1 MLTKEELNN
10 IVLYKNKQNQIS
22 NKLSEISE
30 IESNEDFEDM
40 NLHVTNFGETKP
52 LIDFFELTKNYD
64 FTRSL
69 IEDVISETKEQ
80 LRREF
85 GGYERQIQEILLSDA
100 VRQGTTIAVINGQE
114 EKHEDK
120 KPD

>member
-1 MLTKEELNN
+1 MLTKTELNN
-10 IVLYKNKQNQIS
+10 IVFYKNKQNQIS
-22 NKLSEISE
+22 NKLSDIEE
-30 IESNEDFEDM
+30 IESNEDYGEM
-40 NLHVTNFGETKP
+40 NLQAINFGETKP
-52 LIDFFELTKNYD
+52 LIDFLELTKNYD

-69 IEDVISETKEQ
+69 IEDAMSKTKEQ

-85 GGYERQIQEILLSDA
+85 GGYERQIQEILLLDA